1 MKNITPRHRRF
12 VEEYCGGAK
21 FNGAE
26 AARRAGYAESRANV
40 TASELLADADINQMV
55 EERLDKLAMTAAEAT
70 KRLADQARADISDFF
85 SVESGRLVLDVEAVA
100 EDGGGVISEISLS
113 DDGTH
118 KIKLYDAQKALVK
131 ILDAHGAFNHRQE
144 IDVTTPDGIE
154 VEFVGEMPDIA
165 APPEVDE

>member
-1 MKNITPRHRRF
+1 
-12 VEEYCGGAK
+12 VD
-21 FNGAE
+21 FNATQ
-26 AARRAGYAESRANV
+26 AAIRAGYSEK
-40 TASELLADADINQMV
+40 TAGQMGH
-55 EERLDKLAMTAAEAT
+55 ENLKKPEIAAAIDERLEELAMSAAEAT

-85 SVESGRLVLDVEAVA
+85 RVENGRLVLDVEAVA
-100 EDGGGVISEISLS
+100 KDGGGVISEISLS